1 MKMNRDSFIFYGSW
15 VEAIK
20 DLPND
25 IRLEIYEGIIEY
37 AMTGNLPDFK
47 PMAKIAFNFIKN
59 DLDRNSDKYND
70 KIKSKSESGRLG
82 NLKRY
87 NTDLYHLVKD
97 KKLGLEQAEELAKSR
112 KRESS
117 DSQNSQT
124 IANVAVYDDVDVDV
138 YVDVDVNIELPKG
151 NCPVPVF
158 SVVPLDRTEEQ
169 TEEEGPKLQITDKID
184 FDKLLKTINKETGRH
199 FQVIND
205 KVKKS
210 FRARIKS
217 GYTKETILKSIRN
230 AAKSEYHQ
238 GNNCQ
243 YLTPEFFSRADM
255 LDKWGNDTSSGKT
268 PELVNNKIEQQN
280 IPGPWHS

>member
-15 VEAIK
+15 VEAIR

-97 KKLGLEQAEELAKSR
+97 KKLGLEQAEELAKTR
-112 KRESS
+112 KCENSE
-117 DSQNSQT
+117 SQNSQMV
-124 IANVAVYDDVDVDV
+124 ANVAVYDDVDVD
-138 YVDVDVNIELPKG
+138 VDVDVNIELPKG
-151 NCPVPVF
+151 NCPVPDF
-158 SVVPLDRTEEQ
+158 SEFPTEEIDV
-169 TEEEGPKLQITDKID
+169 TEEPEEPKQQITDKID

-230 AAKSEYHQ
+230 AAKSEYHR
-238 GNNCQ
+238 GTNCQ

-255 LDKWGNDTSSGKT
+255 LDKWGTDAATVNI

>member
-1 MKMNRDSFIFYGSW
+1 MNRDSFIFYGSW

-87 NTDLYHLVKD
+87 NTDLYHLVKE
-97 KKLGLEQAEELAKSR
+97 KKLGLEQAEELAKTR
-112 KRESS
+112 KCDNS

-138 YVDVDVNIELPKG
+138 DVDVNIELPKG
-151 NCPVPVF
+151 NCPVPDF
-158 SVVPLDRTEEQ
+158 SEEIEEQ
-169 TEEEGPKLQITDKID
+169 EEPKQQITDKID

-268 PELVNNKIEQQN
+268 PQLVNNKIEQQN
-280 IPGPWHS
+280 IPGPWAS